1 MIAMTKYKLKESVIY
16 QEVGEEAL
24 LLDGKT
30 EEVFSLN
37 AVARD
42 IWLAVQ
48 RTNSLDAA
56 VAELILLY
64 KVDASIFVATQR
76 PFSSPSGKPVRSN
89 NCWHSGGSFAI
100 ANRS

>member
-1 MIAMTKYKLKESVIY
+1 MIVMKEYKLKESIIY

-56 VAELILLY
+56 VAEMTLLY
-64 KVDASIFVATQR
+64 KVDASILRRDAVALLKSIR
-76 PFSSPSGKPVRSN
+76 EAGLLE
-89 NCWHSGGSFAI
+89 
-100 ANRS
+100 

>member
-1 MIAMTKYKLKESVIY
+1 MKKYRLKESVIY

-56 VAELILLY
+56 VAEMILLY
-64 KVDASIFVATQR
+64 KVDASILRRDAVALLKSIR
-76 PFSSPSGKPVRSN
+76 EAGLLE
-89 NCWHSGGSFAI
+89 
-100 ANRS
+100 

>member
-1 MIAMTKYKLKESVIY
+1 MKKYKLKESIIY

-56 VAELILLY
+56 VAEMTLLY
-64 KVDASIFVATQR
+64 KVDASILRRDAVALLKSIR
-76 PFSSPSGKPVRSN
+76 EAGLLE
-89 NCWHSGGSFAI
+89 
-100 ANRS
+100 

>member
-1 MIAMTKYKLKESVIY
+1 MTKYKLKESVIY

-56 VAELILLY
+56 VAEMIVLY
-64 KVDASIFVATQR
+64 KVDASILRRDAVALLKSIR
-76 PFSSPSGKPVRSN
+76 EAGLLE
-89 NCWHSGGSFAI
+89 
-100 ANRS
+100 

>member
-1 MIAMTKYKLKESVIY
+1 MKKYKLKESIIY

-56 VAELILLY
+56 VAEMILLY
-64 KVDASIFVATQR
+64 KVDASILRRDALALLKSIR
-76 PFSSPSGKPVRSN
+76 EAGLLE
-89 NCWHSGGSFAI
+89 
-100 ANRS
+100 

>member
-1 MIAMTKYKLKESVIY
+1 MKKYKLKESIIY

-56 VAELILLY
+56 VAEMILLY
-64 KVDASIFVATQR
+64 KVDASILRRDAEALLKSIR
-76 PFSSPSGKPVRSN
+76 EAGLLE
-89 NCWHSGGSFAI
+89 
-100 ANRS
+100 

>member
-1 MIAMTKYKLKESVIY
+1 MIVMKEYKLKGSIIY

-56 VAELILLY
+56 LAEMILLY
-64 KVDASIFVATQR
+64 KVDESILRRDAETLLKSIR
-76 PFSSPSGKPVRSN
+76 EAGLLE
-89 NCWHSGGSFAI
+89 
-100 ANRS
+100 

>member
-1 MIAMTKYKLKESVIY
+1 MEKYKLKESIIY

-48 RTNSLDAA
+48 RTNSLDVA
-56 VAELILLY
+56 VAEMILLY
-64 KVDASIFVATQR
+64 KVDASILRRDAVALLKSIR
-76 PFSSPSGKPVRSN
+76 EAGLLE
-89 NCWHSGGSFAI
+89 
-100 ANRS
+100 

>member
-1 MIAMTKYKLKESVIY
+1 MTKYKLKESVIY
-16 QEVGEEAL
+16 QEVGDEAL

-64 KVDASIFVATQR
+64 KVDASILRRDAEALLKSIR
-76 PFSSPSGKPVRSN
+76 EAGLLE
-89 NCWHSGGSFAI
+89 
-100 ANRS
+100 

>member
-1 MIAMTKYKLKESVIY
+1 VAAIERYKLKESVIY

-24 LLDGKT
+24 LLDAKT

-64 KVDASIFVATQR
+64 KVDEIILRRDAVALL
-76 PFSSPSGKPVRSN
+76 KSN
-89 NCWHSGGSFAI
+89 REAGLLE
-100 ANRS
+100 

>member
-1 MIAMTKYKLKESVIY
+1 MIAMKKYKLKESIIY

-56 VAELILLY
+56 VAEMILLY
-64 KVDASIFVATQR
+64 KVDASILRRDAEALLKSIR
-76 PFSSPSGKPVRSN
+76 EAGLLE
-89 NCWHSGGSFAI
+89 
-100 ANRS
+100 

>member
-1 MIAMTKYKLKESVIY
+1 VIAMTKYKLKESIIY

-42 IWLAVQ
+42 IWLALQ

-56 VAELILLY
+56 LAEVILLY
-64 KVDASIFVATQR
+64 KVDASILRRDALALLKSIR
-76 PFSSPSGKPVRSN
+76 EAGMLE
-89 NCWHSGGSFAI
+89 
-100 ANRS
+100 

>member
-1 MIAMTKYKLKESVIY
+1 MAAIERYKLKESVIY
-16 QEVGEEAL
+16 QEVGDEAL

-56 VAELILLY
+56 VGE
-64 KVDASIFVATQR
+64 
-76 PFSSPSGKPVRSN
+76 
-89 NCWHSGGSFAI
+89 
-100 ANRS
+100 

>member
-1 MIAMTKYKLKESVIY
+1 MTKYKLKESVIY

-56 VAELILLY
+56 VAEMILLY
-64 KVDASIFVATQR
+64 KVDACILRRDAEALLKSIREA
-76 PFSSPSGKPVRSN
+76 GLLE
-89 NCWHSGGSFAI
+89 
-100 ANRS
+100 

>member
-1 MIAMTKYKLKESVIY
+1 MIAMKKYKLKESIIY

-56 VAELILLY
+56 VAEMILLY
-64 KVDASIFVATQR
+64 KVDASILRRDALALLKSIR
-76 PFSSPSGKPVRSN
+76 EAGLLE
-89 NCWHSGGSFAI
+89 
-100 ANRS
+100 

>member
-1 MIAMTKYKLKESVIY
+1 VIVMKEYKLKESIIY

-56 VAELILLY
+56 VAEMILLY
-64 KVDASIFVATQR
+64 KVDASILRRDAEALLKSIR
-76 PFSSPSGKPVRSN
+76 EAGLLE
-89 NCWHSGGSFAI
+89 
-100 ANRS
+100 

>member
-16 QEVGEEAL
+16 QEVGDEAL

-64 KVDASIFVATQR
+64 KVDASILRRDADALLKSIR
-76 PFSSPSGKPVRSN
+76 EAGLLE
-89 NCWHSGGSFAI
+89 
-100 ANRS
+100 

>member
-1 MIAMTKYKLKESVIY
+1 VIAMKKYKLKESIIY

-56 VAELILLY
+56 VAEMILLY
-64 KVDASIFVATQR
+64 KVDASILRRDALALLKSIR
-76 PFSSPSGKPVRSN
+76 EAGLLE
-89 NCWHSGGSFAI
+89 
-100 ANRS
+100 

>member
-1 MIAMTKYKLKESVIY
+1 MKEYKLKESIIY

-56 VAELILLY
+56 VAEMILLY
-64 KVDASIFVATQR
+64 KVDASILRRDAEALLKSIR
-76 PFSSPSGKPVRSN
+76 EAGLLE
-89 NCWHSGGSFAI
+89 
-100 ANRS
+100 

>member
-1 MIAMTKYKLKESVIY
+1 VIVMKKYKLKESIIY

-56 VAELILLY
+56 MAEMMRLY
-64 KVDASIFVATQR
+64 KVDASILRRDALALLKSIR
-76 PFSSPSGKPVRSN
+76 EAGLLE
-89 NCWHSGGSFAI
+89 
-100 ANRS
+100 

>member
-1 MIAMTKYKLKESVIY
+1 MTKYKLKESVIY
-16 QEVGEEAL
+16 QEVGQEAL

-64 KVDASIFVATQR
+64 KVDASILRRDALALLKSIR
-76 PFSSPSGKPVRSN
+76 EAGMLE
-89 NCWHSGGSFAI
+89 
-100 ANRS
+100 

>member
-1 MIAMTKYKLKESVIY
+1 MTKYKLKESIIY

-42 IWLAVQ
+42 IWLALQ

-56 VAELILLY
+56 LAEVILLY
-64 KVDASIFVATQR
+64 KVDASILRRDALALLKSIR
-76 PFSSPSGKPVRSN
+76 EAGMLE
-89 NCWHSGGSFAI
+89 
-100 ANRS
+100 

>member
-1 MIAMTKYKLKESVIY
+1 VIVMKKYKLKESIIY

-37 AVARD
+37 AVAKD

-56 VAELILLY
+56 LAEMILLY
-64 KVDASIFVATQR
+64 KVDASILRRDALALLKSIR
-76 PFSSPSGKPVRSN
+76 EAGLLE
-89 NCWHSGGSFAI
+89 
-100 ANRS
+100 